1 MINLGGYFPLVYMG
15 FNVLMGHSLISFLVG
30 LFFGHLYIHIKDVL
44 SVKYRKDYLPTPK
57 FL

>member
-1 MINLGGYFPLVYMG
+1 MG
-15 FNVLMGHSLISFLVG
+15 FNVLMGQSLIIFLVG

-44 SVKYRKDYLPTPK
+44 TVKYRKDYLSTPT